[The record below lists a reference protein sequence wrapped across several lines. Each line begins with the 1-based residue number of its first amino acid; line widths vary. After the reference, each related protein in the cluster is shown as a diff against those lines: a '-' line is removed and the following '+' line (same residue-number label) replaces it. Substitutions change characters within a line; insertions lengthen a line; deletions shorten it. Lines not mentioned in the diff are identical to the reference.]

1 MTLQGLAAQEA
12 ERRLLEYGPNAV
24 AEETPRLLRRVL
36 KRFWEPVPWML
47 EAAIVLQLALGE
59 RVEALVIAALLV
71 FNVILGLMQEQR
83 AGTALAALK
92 SKLALRAS
100 VLRDGRWE
108 RRPAAD
114 IVPGDIVKLSL
125 GGVVPADVRI
135 VDGAILLDQSMLTGE
150 SVAVEAAPGALAYAG
165 AIVRRGE
172 ALAEVAA
179 TGSRTYFGRTAE
191 LVRVA
196 HAQSSEQRAVLDVVR
211 DIAAVNGAIVVLL
224 VAYTHVAGI
233 ALERVIPLVL
243 TAILASIP
251 VALPAT
257 FTLAAA
263 LGAQALAAK
272 GVLLTRLSAVH
283 DMATMDTLCSDKTGT
298 LTRNLLSV
306 AAVAPMPGHSR
317 EQVLTLAA
325 MASSEGGADPL
336 DAAIRAAA
344 PSDPAS
350 AAPGAARRFI
360 PFDPATKTAEAMFTA
375 PDGTATQVVK
385 GAYAAVAARSQAAEP
400 AGAAAE
406 ELQRQGQRVL
416 AVAAGSPPAP
426 LDIVGLIGLSDPPRA
441 DSAPLIAEMKEL
453 GVRTIMITGDA
464 PGTAAAVAR
473 AVGLQGPIRDAAHIP
488 ADVRPE
494 DFAVYAG
501 VLPEHKYKLVKSF
514 QAHGHSVGMCGD
526 GANDAPA
533 LRQANFG
540 IAVVTATDVAK
551 SAASAVLTGAGLGG
565 IVDAIKEGRII
576 YQRVLTYTLN
586 ALIKKVEL
594 VPLLALWLIGTG
606 QAILTPMLM
615 VLLLVTG
622 DFLTMAIATD
632 RTHPSAR
639 PDAWRVGRITAAA
652 ILLGLCKLFFSI
664 LTITV
669 GSRAFGLDA
678 DQLRTLAFV
687 TLVFGGQAVVYAI
700 RERGPLWRS
709 RPSPWLILASALDLG
724 LAAVLAGAG
733 FLMAALPPT
742 LLLATFAAAAVFSI
756 LLDLVK
762 VPTLRR
768 LGVG

>member
-1 MTLQGLAAQEA
+1 MTPQGLATEEA

-24 AEETPRLLRRVL
+24 AEETARPLRRVL

-47 EAAIVLQLALGE
+47 EAAIILQLAIGE
-59 RVEALVIAALLV
+59 RIEALVIAALLV
-71 FNVILGLMQEQR
+71 FNVILGLVQEQR
-83 AGTALAALK
+83 AGAALAALK
-92 SKLALRAS
+92 SKLALMAS
-100 VLRDGRWE
+100 VLRDGRWA
-108 RRPAAD
+108 RLPAAAV
-114 IVPGDIVKLSL
+114 VPGDIVKLSL
-125 GGVVPADVRI
+125 GGVVPADARI
-135 VDGAILLDQSMLTGE
+135 VDGTILLDQSMLTGE

-172 ALAEVAA
+172 ALAEVVA

-224 VAYTHVAGI
+224 VAYTHVAGVP
-233 ALERVIPLVL
+233 LVQVIPLVL

-298 LTRNLLSV
+298 LTRNVLSV
-306 AAVAPMPGHSR
+306 AAVVPMPGHGR
-317 EQVLTLAA
+317 DQVLTLAA

-344 PSDPAS
+344 PSDPIL

-360 PFDPATKTAEAMFTA
+360 PFDPATKMAEATFTA
-375 PDGTATQVVK
+375 PDGTAMHVVK
-385 GAYAAVAARSQAAEP
+385 GAYAAVAARSQAAEQ

-416 AVAAGSPPAP
+416 AVAAGSPAP
-426 LDIVGLIGLSDPPRA
+426 LGIVGLIGLSDPPRA

-464 PGTAAAVAR
+464 PGTAVAVAR
-473 AVGLQGPIRDAAHIP
+473 AVGLQGPICDAAHIP
-488 ADVRPE
+488 PDVRPE

-501 VLPEHKYKLVKSF
+501 VLPEHKYKLVKAF
-514 QAHGHSVGMCGD
+514 QARGHSVGMCGD

-551 SAASAVLTGAGLGG
+551 SAASAVLTGAGLRG

-622 DFLTMAIATD
+622 DFLTMAVATD
-632 RTHPSAR
+632 RAHPSAR

-652 ILLGLCKLFFSI
+652 ILLGLCKLLFSI
-664 LTITV
+664 LTIAV

-709 RPSPWLILASALDLG
+709 RPSRWLILASTLDLG

-733 FLMAALPPT
+733 FLMAALPPA

-762 VPTLRR
+762 VATLRR